1 MTKLFE
7 EAESLLV
14 NIFSADTD
22 RIDRIDRIDNLIALK
37 RSLGATIDWWD
48 DATNHLGDRSL
59 AIFAERVARSPSKR

>member
-14 NIFSADTD
+14 NILSAD
-22 RIDRIDRIDNLIALK
+22 IDRIDRIDNLIALK
-37 RSLGATIDWWD
+37 RNLGATIDWWD

>member
-1 MTKLFE
+1 MNKLFE

-14 NIFSADTD
+14 NIFSADT
-22 RIDRIDRIDNLIALK
+22 DRIDRIDNLIALK

>member
-14 NIFSADTD
+14 NIFSADT
-22 RIDRIDRIDNLIALK
+22 DRIDRIDNLIALK